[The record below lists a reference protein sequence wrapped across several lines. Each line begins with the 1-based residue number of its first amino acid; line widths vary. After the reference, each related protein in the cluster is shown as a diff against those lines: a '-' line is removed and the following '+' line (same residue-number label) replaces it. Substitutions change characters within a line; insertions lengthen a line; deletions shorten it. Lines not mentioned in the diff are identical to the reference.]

1 MRNTTG
7 PSHRFQRY
15 GIRRSGSHCAGSR
28 DTRRDRARVV
38 MSKRG
43 SVFDPKS
50 QSVALTARMF
60 LRGKTRKALQEDSA
74 KKGKPMRELVAELI
88 EKEYGK

>member
-1 MRNTTG
+1 
-7 PSHRFQRY
+7 
-15 GIRRSGSHCAGSR
+15 
-28 DTRRDRARVV
+28 